1 MANSLNFNQ
10 CSTLLAS
17 ITAQATGRASLTPT
31 NTSEFVS
38 VANTALLSGYDNL
51 INAISQVLSKTI
63 FSVRPYSRKFAG
75 IYADSQRYGNHVRKL
90 QMVDSNPEDDDRQKL
105 EHGKSVDQQMVKK
118 PEVLQTNFYGA
129 NVYQRCVTLFKDQ
142 LDVAFSS
149 PEEFGRFIGMVVQ
162 NVSDQIEKDH
172 EECARA
178 TLANF
183 IAGKVKCDPA
193 NVVHLVTEFNAS
205 SDTANVQSIEEIRNS
220 GLYANFMKFALAR
233 IESVSEFMTERSTLY
248 HVNID
253 NKPLARHTPKNK
265 QKVYLHSKEMT
276 HAKTT
281 TFSTVFHDEYLKKV
295 DYEPVNFWQSIK
307 EPDKISCAPSYI
319 DSTGALVK
327 GENTVVNNVFGVIFD
342 EEALGYTTVN
352 AWSASAPFNAKG
364 GYTNTFWHFT
374 DRYWND
380 FTENGV
386 VLLLD

>member
-51 INAISQVLSKTI
+51 ISAISQVLSKTI

-75 IYADSQRYGNHVRKL
+75 IYADAQRYGNHVRKL

-105 EHGKSVDQQMVKK
+105 EHGESVDQQKVKK

-142 LDVAFSS
+142 LDVAFSG
-149 PEEFGRFIGMVVQ
+149 PEEFGRFVAMVVQ

-178 TLANF
+178 TIANF
-183 IAGKVKCDPA
+183 IAGKTKCDPA
-193 NVVHLVTEFNAS
+193 NVVHLLTEFNAS
-205 SDTANVQSIEEIRNS
+205 SDGNLSIDEIQNS
-220 GLYANFMKFALAR
+220 GMYPVFMKFVMAR
-233 IESVSEFMTERSTLY
+233 IKTISDYMTERSDMY
-248 HVNID
+248 HLNID
-253 NKPLARHTPKNK
+253 GKPVPRHTPRDK
-265 QKVYLHSKEMT
+265 QKVYLHSNYMNLMET
-276 HAKTT
+276 
-281 TFSTVFHDEYLKKV
+281 STLSSVFHDEYLKKV
-295 DYEPVNFWQSIK
+295 DYETVNFWQSIK
-307 EPDKISCAPSYI
+307 EPAKISCAPSYI
-319 DSTGALVK
+319 NNSGALVK
-327 GENTVVNNVFGVIFD
+327 GENVALDHVFGVIFD

-352 AWSASAPFNAKG
+352 AWSASAPFNARG